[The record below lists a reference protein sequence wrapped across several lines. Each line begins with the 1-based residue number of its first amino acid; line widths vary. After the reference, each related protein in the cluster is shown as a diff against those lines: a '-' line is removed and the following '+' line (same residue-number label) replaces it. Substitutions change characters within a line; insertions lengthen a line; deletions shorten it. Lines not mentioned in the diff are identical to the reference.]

1 MTPRS
6 RHSLRHH
13 AVRANSIYRQARVH
27 KQTHSA
33 ARVCPRPTRGSA
45 SAPPSRHQARGNTT
59 SRAFVGSYRLPPYLD
74 RGLSRLVIVAIF
86 FRLVAFILRR

>member
-6 RHSLRHH
+6 RHSLRRH
-13 AVRANSIYRQARVH
+13 AVRANSIYRQARSH

-33 ARVCPRPTRGSA
+33 ARFCPRPTRG

-86 FRLVAFILRR
+86 FRIVAFILRR